1 MNALTTAES
10 SALSELPASSTSAA
24 SLILGGGDAMNSMMR
39 VAELMAS
46 GRATVPAHLQKNS
59 ADCMAVVMQAM
70 QWRMNPFAVA
80 QKTHVVNGTLGYEA
94 QLVNAAINTMAP
106 TKDRLHFEWFG
117 DWKKVDGKNN
127 KSDDLGVRVWATLK
141 GEDEPRELL
150 VTMAQAGVRNSPL
163 WVQDPRLQLAYL
175 ATKRWARLYVPDVI
189 LGVYTPDE
197 FQAAP
202 RQMGAAHVVHA
213 EPSQALIDSASAA
226 ADGGMTKYGKFWGAL
241 TKDDRVALAGL
252 HAGMKSQAEAADAS
266 RTLENKPAAA
276 VVTDQDGVIDQ
287 DFVEAMDSGARS

>member
-24 SLILGGGDAMNSMMR
+24 ALILGGGDAMNSMMR

-46 GRATVPAHLQKNS
+46 GRATVPAHLQKNA

-80 QKTHVVNGTLGYEA
+80 QKTHVVNSTLGYEA

-117 DWKKVDGKNN
+117 EWRKVDGKTN
-127 KSDDLGVRVWATLK
+127 KSDDLGVCVWATLK
-141 GEDEPRELL
+141 GEDEPRELS

-197 FQAAP
+197 FPVPP

-213 EPSQALIDSASAA
+213 EPSPALLESASAA
-226 ADGGMTKYGKFWGAL
+226 ADGGMARYGAFWSER
-241 TKDDRVALAGL
+241 TKDERHALASA
-252 HAGMKSQAEAADAS
+252 HAGMKSRAEAADAC
-266 RTLENKPAAA
+266 RTVENRPAAA
-276 VVTDQDGVIDQ
+276 TVIDTDGVIDQ
-287 DFVEAMDSGARS
+287 DFVNAMDRGVQA